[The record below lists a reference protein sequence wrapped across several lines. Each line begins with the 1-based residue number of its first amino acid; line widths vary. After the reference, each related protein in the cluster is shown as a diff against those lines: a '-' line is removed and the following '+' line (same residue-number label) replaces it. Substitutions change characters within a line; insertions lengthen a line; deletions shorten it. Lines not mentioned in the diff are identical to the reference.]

1 MKNAKKKKTPKVTK
15 QTQEKLKVVKKSD
28 NPPTYIWVRDEDCK
42 PNSNLTIEMPETRP
56 VETNSWVD
64 TSLDEIKAPRD
75 WGDIPAYVLRQFTD
89 NVPGRSLESELE
101 LGHVFRLTYITKTYI
116 ATVQVNIGDWRNE
129 MGESIRVESTTWKD
143 QAKYKVSGT
152 ATGGEIAKHVNLK
165 ALYDM
170 IMGDLEKF
178 GG

>member
-1 MKNAKKKKTPKVTK
+1 MKNAKKKNTRKVS
-15 QTQEKLKVVKKSD
+15 KSAPCVNVD
-28 NPPTYIWVRDEDCK
+28 IRD
-42 PNSNLTIEMPETRP
+42 TET
-56 VETNSWVD
+56 VADSWAD

-101 LGHVFRLTYITKTYI
+101 LGHVFRLTYTAKNYT
-116 ATVQVNIGDWRNE
+116 ATVQVNIGEWKE
-129 MGESIRVESTTWKD
+129 MMGESIRVESVTYKD

-152 ATGGEIAKHVNLK
+152 ATGYEIAKHVNLK
-165 ALYDM
+165 ALYDR